1 MFKSQYVIIDELGIN
16 IQKNYSTKEHID
28 YINIERFEIRNSR
41 NTRYRFLVFSVG
53 LLITLI
59 FSSLLINV
67 STKYSINLNDIR
79 ATKGLII
86 LWITLISLISLGVS
100 LIISVF
106 VKRMTLFLYGERI
119 KTKLIDIEYFKKRKQ
134 IKEIENFLKQ
144 RVDYYNDLAKTI
156 SRIKDE

>member
-1 MFKSQYVIIDELGIN
+1 
-16 IQKNYSTKEHID
+16 
-28 YINIERFEIRNSR
+28 
-41 NTRYRFLVFSVG
+41 
-53 LLITLI
+53 
-59 FSSLLINV
+59 
-67 STKYSINLNDIR
+67 
-79 ATKGLII
+79 
-86 LWITLISLISLGVS
+86 LISLISLGVS